1 MSISAAAG
9 IMASLFG
16 LCGIL
21 ALTAAV
27 LNWDWF
33 FRSAN
38 VRMLTFGLRRP
49 WQRLI
54 YGLCGAAMIYM
65 AYRLTL
71 DAIAM
76 QHP

>member
-1 MSISAAAG
+1 MSIGTAAA
-9 IMASLFG
+9 IMASIFG
-16 LCGIL
+16 LCGVL
-21 ALTAAV
+21 ALAASL

-38 VRMLTFGLRRP
+38 VRMLTFGLKRP

-54 YGLCGAAMIYM
+54 YTICGAAMIYM

-71 DAIAM
+71 DALAL
-76 QHP
+76 